1 MTSLGQKCAVSLAL
15 VLIASQG
22 FATDT
27 VKKTTS
33 GLCHPV
39 KSSYYERIKSYESMP
54 SVKACLNSGG
64 RLPKNLQQTK
74 RSESATDGKY
84 DRSAFGHG
92 WLDFDNDGQDGRAEA
107 LIDQSTVPVHFATE
121 KQQRVTRGR
130 WISPFSG
137 KVIFDAS
144 TTDADHVV
152 PLKFAWTHGANK
164 WNEERRET
172 FANDPRNIFI
182 VEAALNR
189 SKGARDIAER
199 LPPSGACGYI
209 FRFIRIVK
217 IYQLEVTPQKQ
228 AKYQTLRNQCA
239 NS

>member
-1 MTSLGQKCAVSLAL
+1 MISGRLFAGIAL
-15 VLIASQG
+15 LI
-22 FATDT
+22 FATQGANADI
-27 VKKTTS
+27 VKKTGS
-33 GLCHPV
+33 GICHPDA
-39 KSSYYERIKSYESMP
+39 SSYYDRIKSYESMP
-54 SVKACLNSGG
+54 SIETCLNSGG
-64 RLPKNLQQTK
+64 RLPKGLQQSK
-74 RSESATDGKY
+74 HSESEADGEY

-92 WLDFDNDGQDGRAEA
+92 WLDFDSDGQDGRAEA
-107 LIDQSTVPVHFATE
+107 LIDQSTVPVRFATE

-152 PLKFAWTHGANK
+152 PLKFAWTYGASQ
-164 WNEERRET
+164 WAEEKRKT

-182 VEAALNR
+182 VEASLNR
-189 SKGARDIAER
+189 SKGARDITEW

-209 FRFIRIVK
+209 FRFVRIVK
-217 IYQLEVTPQKQ
+217 IYQLDIPAQKQ
-228 AKYQTLRNQCA
+228 VEFRSLRDQCA